1 MKISKRQLKRIIRE
15 EYSRLKGKGLIREN
29 VGGAPLGEFAIFSG
43 GPDPVAFHISVVK
56 PDADVQIVGSA
67 QEAIQVVGDPDL
79 VFWSGSHQSFQ
90 ADPEDAWFVT
100 TVVEAAADY
109 DIVTDEYYD
118 ELMDRFMDKG
128 YDYSAGGY

>member
-79 VFWSGSHQSFQ
+79 VFWS
-90 ADPEDAWFVT
+90 
-100 TVVEAAADY
+100 
-109 DIVTDEYYD
+109 
-118 ELMDRFMDKG
+118 
-128 YDYSAGGY
+128 